1 MLRQHTAVAAG
12 AGRKVRGCLPG
23 CAGLFPRFVPDAEHE
38 FEGMLGERGGLLCRV
53 SLGKAAP
60 YDDLHRLAYFD
71 DMAVGIVETYGALL
85 PAVFVGRVEQFDGV
99 GPLPE
104 PLHECVEVVRFE
116 IELHVVRAAAH
127 GIFREARKPR
137 EFLLYGE
144 AAAERDVLPEIQYDP
159 LVEQP
164 AVEPFRA
171 ADIADGD
178 QRHLIFDIHY
188 LFWFLTG
195 VSLAARAITW

>member
-1 MLRQHTAVAAG
+1 ML
-12 AGRKVRGCLPG
+12 
-23 CAGLFPRFVPDAEHE
+23 F
-38 FEGMLGERGGLLCRV
+38 
-53 SLGKAAP
+53 
-60 YDDLHRLAYFD
+60 
-71 DMAVGIVETYGALL
+71 
-85 PAVFVGRVEQFDGV
+85 
-99 GPLPE
+99 
-104 PLHECVEVVRFE
+104 
-116 IELHVVRAAAH
+116 

-178 QRHLIFDIHY
+178 QRHLKFDIHY

>member
-1 MLRQHTAVAAG
+1 MKY
-12 AGRKVRGCLPG
+12 RKLGHGLEVSAIGIGCMP
-23 CAGLFPRFVPDAEHE
+23 
-38 FEGMLGERGGLLCRV
+38 MIKGGN
-53 SLGKAAP
+53 
-60 YDDLHRLAYFD
+60 
-71 DMAVGIVETYGALL
+71 I
-85 PAVFVGRVEQFDGV
+85 
-99 GPLPE
+99 
-104 PLHECVEVVRFE
+104 
-116 IELHVVRAAAH
+116 
-127 GIFREARKPR
+127 
-137 EFLLYGE
+137 LYGE